1 MTNHQLLVRS
11 EAIDLEARVEVSEIE
26 TLVIFDDRVQ
36 DIDILTQ
43 ALLPGSISFTID
55 AQTDALESIT
65 SLLAST
71 GAKYLAIVAHGEPG
85 VVHLGKTPL
94 DIQQL
99 QLHSHQLEQWGVAE
113 IALYSCEVAQGNI
126 GRDLIYQLSELTGAT
141 VAGSAM
147 KTGSAALSGSWDLA
161 VTTGA
166 VVAPALFDAAVLA
179 TYGSVLPAVG
189 LVANINPV
197 EGGLLGTFDI
207 TLDGP
212 APVGGTVVNFTTTGT
227 TATLNLDYR
236 FSPGTGITDVTPNS
250 FTIAAGAT
258 KATLNVIALRDTVID
273 PNEVITINTTG
284 GIGYTIGD
292 FVPKTDFAAGANARS
307 VTTGDFNGDGKLDLA
322 TVSGTS
328 GNVSVLLG
336 NGSGGFATKVDF
348 AVGGNPY
355 SVTTGDFNGDGK
367 LDLATANGNSSGTVS
382 VLLGNGSGGFATKV
396 DFAVGTGPYSVTTGD
411 FNGDGKLD
419 LATANYDSNNVSYQF
434 KLSRRRMG

>member
-1 MTNHQLLVRS
+1 
-11 EAIDLEARVEVSEIE
+11 
-26 TLVIFDDRVQ
+26 
-36 DIDILTQ
+36 
-43 ALLPGSISFTID
+43 
-55 AQTDALESIT
+55 
-65 SLLAST
+65 
-71 GAKYLAIVAHGEPG
+71 
-85 VVHLGKTPL
+85 
-94 DIQQL
+94 
-99 QLHSHQLEQWGVAE
+99 
-113 IALYSCEVAQGNI
+113 
-126 GRDLIYQLSELTGAT
+126 
-141 VAGSAM
+141 
-147 KTGSAALSGSWDLA
+147 
-161 VTTGA
+161 
-166 VVAPALFDAAVLA
+166 LFDAAVLA